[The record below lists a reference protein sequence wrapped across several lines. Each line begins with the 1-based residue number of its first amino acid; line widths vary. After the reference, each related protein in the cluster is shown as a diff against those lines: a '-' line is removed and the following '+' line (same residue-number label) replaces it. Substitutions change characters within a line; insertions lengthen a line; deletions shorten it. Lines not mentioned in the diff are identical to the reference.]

1 MPKAKKTSKKDTSSF
16 IKKVGSAGRRGDT
29 ELAYLSPKARDLLK
43 KLGGSGTRN
52 PRTDLK
58 EFFLPGVPQ
67 LTPEQIAQLQ
77 QQFGQPAAPTPPVGS
92 AAADMTA
99 VSGPRGRTGGMPPA
113 TQPFQSIAPPAPTPP
128 APTAQAPRTAAQE
141 LEAFAGRPVTAPTQQ
156 YEDMSQ
162 REREAEI
169 TRQMQEAEAARAAQR
184 AAQQRAAEEAAQR
197 AAQEQARAAQELEAL
212 RQAEAARIAQTERIA
227 AQARAAQEA
236 AARAAQ
242 QTAPQGGAASERA
255 REDLTL
261 TPGANRPGQNI
272 FDADVTGCPPG

>member
-16 IKKVGSAGRRGDT
+16 IKKVASAGRRGDT
-29 ELAYLSPKARDLLK
+29 ELAYLSPKARELLK

-77 QQFGQPAAPTPPVGS
+77 QQFGQPAAPAPPVGS

-162 REREAEI
+162 REREAVADYISRLE
-169 TRQMQEAEAARAAQR
+169 EAE
-184 AAQQRAAEEAAQR
+184 
-197 AAQEQARAAQELEAL
+197 LL
-212 RQAEAARIAQTERIA
+212 VP
-227 AQARAAQEA
+227 
-236 AARAAQ
+236 
-242 QTAPQGGAASERA
+242 AP
-255 REDLTL
+255 EDA
-261 TPGANRPGQNI
+261 GE
-272 FDADVTGCPPG
+272 